1 MEMFTIKWKLYPLN
15 LCKLFKK
22 NWCDVK
28 CARTTL
34 CFQILLGDKKQK
46 VWPPP
51 SYQSSENYTM
61 IISYTH
67 SGTSETLRLKLQILW
82 IHSRNSTIRP
92 PPFHLIIHQAQKQ
105 NLCFSSDPKRVR
117 RSGHRLVRRLTASHW
132 CPTPPLTRCLKII
145 S

>member
-1 MEMFTIKWKLYPLN
+1 MEMFTVKWKLYPLN
-15 LCKLFKK
+15 SCKPLKK
-22 NWCDVK
+22 KTDVTSNVQG
-28 CARTTL
+28 RL
-34 CFQILLGDKKQK
+34 CFPILLGDKKQK

-51 SYQSSENYTM
+51 SYQPSENYTM

-67 SGTSETLRLKLQILW
+67 SGTAETPRLKSQILW

-105 NLCFSSDPKRVR
+105 NLCRDPKWVR
-117 RSGHRLVRRLTASHW
+117 RSGHRLVRRLTTSHW